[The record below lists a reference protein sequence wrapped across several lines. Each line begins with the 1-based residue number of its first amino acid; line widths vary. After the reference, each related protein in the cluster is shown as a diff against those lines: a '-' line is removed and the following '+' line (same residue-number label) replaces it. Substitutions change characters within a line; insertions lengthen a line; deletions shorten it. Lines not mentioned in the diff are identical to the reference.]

1 MADSFVE
8 GLWSDRGRPMDSC
21 GAVES
26 PEARPAAVAIDFT
39 DGDTSPSRARI
50 PRRIRR
56 RLLEG
61 KSSGGRSSVEEIEAK
76 LRDADLRRQ
85 VVYSRKFVSS
95 IVFWLLGLRVTSIFC
110 SFMKF

>member
-1 MADSFVE
+1 
-8 GLWSDRGRPMDSC
+8 MDSC

-56 RLLEG
+56 RLLRG
-61 KSSGGRSSVEEIEAK
+61 KSSGGRLSVEEIEAK
-76 LRDADLRRQ
+76 LRDAELRRQ
-85 VVYSRKFVSS
+85 VVYKRKFVSS
-95 IVFWLLGLRVTSIFC
+95 VVFRLLGCRFEVEFREN
-110 SFMKF
+110 